1 MLLMGL
7 MRLFSAVAPT
17 WAARAAVF
25 LTIRTQKRQLAR
37 PLGALID
44 RFFVADSGEVVV
56 HRLGPNAGPRALLVH
71 GWNGSA
77 VDWKPIAEALAAA
90 GFSVTALDLPAHG
103 TSVGRMS
110 SLPRFVRG
118 VREADGRHGAFD
130 VWVAHS
136 MGAAAVLAALASGSH
151 ARRVILISGLADPAG
166 ALRSFARGFGLNG
179 AGTNAYLQAIE
190 RGENMPL
197 AEVDGVRNGG
207 RIDAP
212 ILLVHDRND
221 RVVPIEHGH
230 RLAQAMPQ
238 SRLIQTE
245 GLGHRRILSDAAIVQ
260 LLVAF
265 ARA

>member
-1 MLLMGL
+1 
-7 MRLFSAVAPT
+7 
-17 WAARAAVF
+17 
-25 LTIRTQKRQLAR
+25 
-37 PLGALID
+37 
-44 RFFVADSGEVVV
+44 
-56 HRLGPNAGPRALLVH
+56 
-71 GWNGSA
+71 
-77 VDWKPIAEALAAA
+77 
-90 GFSVTALDLPAHG
+90 
-103 TSVGRMS
+103 
-110 SLPRFVRG
+110 
-118 VREADGRHGAFD
+118 
-130 VWVAHS
+130 
-136 MGAAAVLAALASGSH
+136 
-151 ARRVILISGLADPAG
+151 
-166 ALRSFARGFGLNG
+166 LNG